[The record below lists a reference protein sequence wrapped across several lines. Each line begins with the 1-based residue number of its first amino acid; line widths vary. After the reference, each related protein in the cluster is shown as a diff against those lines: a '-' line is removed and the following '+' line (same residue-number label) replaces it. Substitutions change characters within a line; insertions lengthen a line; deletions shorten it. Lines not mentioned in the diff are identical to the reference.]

1 MKILITGSDGFI
13 GKNLT
18 FAIQEAG
25 NFKLV
30 GFTKKNNLDD
40 LKKIINDDVDL
51 IIHLAGENRPNDLLM
66 YQKTNVG
73 LSEKICEIV
82 AKTKKNIP
90 IIFSSSTQAA
100 EQNPYGLSKLQAEKV
115 FCDFSNRHNKSV
127 LAIRFCGVF
136 GKWSKPNYNSVV
148 STFCHNI
155 ANDIPI
161 KITDPNKIIKL
172 TYIDD
177 VVEMVIDI
185 IKNIKKYNG
194 FNILE
199 SVITYEKKL
208 TDIADLIKSFKQS
221 RQSLLI
227 PQVGTGFKRALY
239 STYLSFVIPED
250 FSYKLKENKDERGV
264 FVEMLKT
271 VDSGQ
276 LSFFTA
282 HPGVTRG
289 GHYHHSKNEKF
300 LVIKGKAR
308 FKFKNIFTNET
319 YEIFTSDEYPEA
331 IDTVPGWSHDITNI
345 GNVEMIVMLW
355 ANEIFNKDK
364 PDTIPYKI

>member
-1 MKILITGSDGFI
+1 M
-13 GKNLT
+13 
-18 FAIQEAG
+18 
-25 NFKLV
+25 
-30 GFTKKNNLDD
+30 
-40 LKKIINDDVDL
+40 
-51 IIHLAGENRPNDLLM
+51 
-66 YQKTNVG
+66 
-73 LSEKICEIV
+73 
-82 AKTKKNIP
+82 
-90 IIFSSSTQAA
+90 
-100 EQNPYGLSKLQAEKV
+100 
-115 FCDFSNRHNKSV
+115 
-127 LAIRFCGVF
+127 F